1 MLLQQHK
8 SPPPPSP
15 VSSLACARITYEP
28 GALNVAV
35 VDDLTMTCQI
45 SITATAA
52 VGARSVT
59 VKAGSGLSPCQHTLV
74 NGFTI
79 T

>member
-1 MLLQQHK
+1 VTAAVHDVT
-8 SPPPPSP
+8 
-15 VSSLACARITYEP
+15 VSGLGAD
-28 GALNVAV
+28 ALNVAV

-52 VGARSVT
+52 TGARSVT
-59 VKAGSGLSPCQHTLV
+59 VKAGAALGPCQHTLV